1 MPCRGCC
8 CVRTEAAINILSVIS
23 ILPHCPP
30 LLLPPTAHT
39 TSPSRLDARLLPLS
53 RWWSSLAP
61 QPSRS
66 RVEARSRWSSQ
77 VIPGPAL
84 ITATK
89 PDQPLFTPWPASL
102 LPLPAES
109 RELPLLA
116 QFKLSPPPTPR
127 WPALLSSHFTYLPIT
142 RDSTSYVRMIRLIKK
157 VFSKHIIRCRIVNIF
172 SMNLLKVSHVIIL
185 PV

>member
-1 MPCRGCC
+1 M
-8 CVRTEAAINILSVIS
+8 SVIS

-39 TSPSRLDARLLPLS
+39 TSPSRLDARLLPFS
-53 RWWSSLAP
+53 CWWSSLAP

-84 ITATK
+84 ISATK
-89 PDQPLFTPWPASL
+89 PDQPLFTPWPGPL
-102 LPLPAES
+102 LLLPAES

-116 QFKLSPPPTPR
+116 QFKLSSPPTPG
-127 WPALLSSHFTYLPIT
+127 WPALLSSPGPHFTYLPIT
-142 RDSTSYVRMIRLIKK
+142 RDSTSYVRMIRLIKS
-157 VFSKHIIRCRIVNIF
+157 VF
-172 SMNLLKVSHVIIL
+172 
-185 PV
+185 

>member
-1 MPCRGCC
+1 M
-8 CVRTEAAINILSVIS
+8 SVIS

-39 TSPSRLDARLLPLS
+39 TSPSRLDARLLPFS

-84 ITATK
+84 ISATK
-89 PDQPLFTPWPASL
+89 PDQPLFTPWPGPL

-116 QFKLSPPPTPR
+116 QFKLSSPPTPG
-127 WPALLSSHFTYLPIT
+127 WPALLSSPGPHFTYLPIT
-142 RDSTSYVRMIRLIKK
+142 RDSTSYVRMIRLIKS
-157 VFSKHIIRCRIVNIF
+157 VF
-172 SMNLLKVSHVIIL
+172 
-185 PV
+185 